1 VSLSA
6 KQASAIVAYAF
17 DEASGDAIDDVGSID
32 LDDLF
37 SSIGTTSGLLGNAR
51 DLDAAADSFKVTN
64 AALQVAD
71 TAYHVSFFIRFGA
84 TSGTVMERWDGGGGN
99 REFTLFFGSNKLNIA
114 FDGPTAGV
122 QILEAAN
129 AGALSTATWYLV
141 CFWHDPVANQ
151 IGISIHGAASSTANT
166 LSFAGGSYSSTSSFE
181 IGKGEMNADIDELV
195 ILQGALLDSTERDE
209 LWNGGTGVAFADWA
223 GGGGTN
229 RRRRLLICG
238 AAA

>member
-1 VSLSA
+1 MGRRRREPRVHAVLWIE
-6 KQASAIVAYAF
+6 QAQHRLRRPNGWS
-17 DEASGDAIDDVGSID
+17 
-32 LDDLF
+32 
-37 SSIGTTSGLLGNAR
+37 
-51 DLDAAADSFKVTN
+51 ADS
-64 AALQVAD
+64 
-71 TAYHVSFFIRFGA
+71 S
-84 TSGTVMERWDGGGGN
+84 
-99 REFTLFFGSNKLNIA
+99 
-114 FDGPTAGV
+114 
-122 QILEAAN
+122 AN